1 MTPSPPFRIVPWDT
15 DFLDALKNGV
25 MKATRGQPGNAVVVF
40 MHDRPRRYLR
50 ERFRYAPDVPKPCL
64 IPRMFTERE
73 LMAAFRQEQHQ
84 KLRREAGKLDQIAL
98 LSRCVREL
106 AEPDTELCMQLAKT
120 DDAGFFPWGVR
131 LAELLEECFTQGLT
145 PEDMLYT
152 EGEVAPFGAALLGS
166 LGKIFRRYRDALIES
181 DLTTPGFDA
190 FVVASALEE
199 GTDGDDLPPLPD
211 FLAGRA
217 ILLAGFGML
226 TGTENT
232 LFRYLWRHG
241 AQVFLHVDPAL
252 AENGQGHWACTE
264 QSNWIA
270 DWKADTVLACP
281 SPGKKPKI
289 HYFAGYDLH
298 SQLDALRGD
307 LIELERKDRLAAALK
322 ARSTTQQLSLL
333 PSSENG
339 TASTLPETSAS
350 GNADNK
356 DSITSKV
363 LGGRGKGARGKGEG
377 SPSSEGFP
385 LPSPGGLAPTPAPIP
400 TSQLDIAVAL
410 AHSGALLPV
419 LHHLPRKDC
428 NISLGYPLE
437 RSLLFRLLETVLDAR
452 NRRQPNGTTHWK
464 TLADSVRHP
473 YLRLLEANGISL
485 RDIFQNM
492 ETRLRNGS
500 RHADAHAVAEGAAD
514 DFFAA
519 SSLPNVAEA
528 MPAIRELLNRIL
540 RDTVDTWARVHTLGG
555 LADAL
560 SGLCDTLLVY
570 GSGNDEDGAGNG
582 KADIWSRFPIDAECL
597 FRLMQRVIP
606 ALKDN
611 GMADTPLP
619 WPLMQAMLLELV
631 RAERV
636 PFEADPLTG
645 LQVLGMLETRLLR
658 FSRVFLVD
666 VTDDRLPGA
675 PIRSPLLPDSLRALL
690 GLPDT
695 CNREQLAAYTFHR
708 LIAGA
713 DEVWLYWQEG
723 VETSGLFDGKKQRSR
738 LVEELIWQEEQARGQ
753 RLKPGREPL
762 RTAALDVR
770 PPVRVRKVVPKTPA
784 IREQIAASLKHPLS
798 ATRLDAYLT
807 CPLRYYYE
815 RLCAIAPIDEVNEDD
830 DPAAVGVLLHNV
842 LRDFYA
848 PAVGKTVRRDAQ
860 SGDPELPF
868 LDEKALR
875 ALFRTALD
883 ASGLEAALPPESA
896 AMLSVTGPER
906 LGMFLRAQPEQ
917 TEVLSLEE
925 EYDAEIRVGGR
936 IRRLTGNLDRVDWRE
951 QEDPEGAIDEGAVI
965 LDYKTGRI
973 KALRPDIWADD
984 AFWDALDPEKAA
996 EAASEPDPEH
1006 DFLPIMAQRIP
1017 TVQLLYYCYLYGQ
1030 ATGKPVLDAAFV
1042 ALGEDGGE
1050 RPLFGKG
1057 MTIEERERAL
1067 SLIPR
1072 LIGFILLHMELCPEF
1087 RPREG
1092 AHCRW
1097 CSWRNVCIISSQQ

>member
-25 MKATRGQPGNAVVVF
+25 MKATRSQPGNAVVVF
-40 MHDRPRRYLR
+40 MLDRPRRYLR

-131 LAELLEECFTQGLT
+131 LADLLEECFTQGLT

-199 GTDGDDLPPLPD
+199 ETDGDDLPPLPD

-339 TASTLPETSAS
+339 TTSTLPETSTS

-356 DSITSKV
+356 DSITSKA
-363 LGGRGKGARGKGEG
+363 LGGRGKGTRGKGEG
-377 SPSSEGFP
+377 S
-385 LPSPGGLAPTPAPIP
+385 PSPGGLAPTPAPIP

-464 TLADSVRHP
+464 ALADLVRHP
-473 YLRLLEANGISL
+473 YLRLLEVNGISL

-519 SSLPNVAEA
+519 SSLPNVAAA
-528 MPAIRELLNRIL
+528 MPAIRELINRIL
-540 RDTVDTWARVHTLGG
+540 RDTVDTWARAHTLGG

-570 GSGNDEDGAGNG
+570 GSGNDESGAGNG

-636 PFEADPLTG
+636 PFEADPLIG

-695 CNREQLAAYTFHR
+695 RNREQLAAYTFHR

-784 IREQIAASLKHPLS
+784 IRKQIAASLKHPLS

-815 RLCAIAPIDEVNEDD
+815 RLCAIAPIDGVNEDD

-906 LGMFLRAQPEQ
+906 LGLFLRAQPEQ

>member
-1 MTPSPPFRIVPWDT
+1 MKIIFNKNDMCEAVSPLQSGVSGKT
-15 DFLDALKNGV
+15 ALT
-25 MKATRGQPGNAVVVF
+25 ATEGILFEAQ
-40 MHDRPRRYLR
+40 
-50 ERFRYAPDVPKPCL
+50 APDVC
-64 IPRMFTERE
+64 RMTTFDLE
-73 LMAAFRQEQHQ
+73 
-84 KLRREAGKLDQIAL
+84 K
-98 LSRCVREL
+98 
-106 AEPDTELCMQLAKT
+106 
-120 DDAGFFPWGVR
+120 GVR
-131 LAELLEECFTQGLT
+131 LSVRVEVIEE
-145 PEDMLYT
+145 
-152 EGEVAPFGAALLGS
+152 GAAIISAAKFSQTVRAMEDGEITLSVDDRNCVSITCGRASHTMNALPAADFPDLPRLRSVNGFTVPRKT
-166 LGKIFRRYRDALIES
+166 LRTMIGKCMHAMGTNDQRPFLNGMYMRVTDGRLDTVACDSFRMAVCSTPAETENRNESGDALNYRFI
-181 DLTTPGFDA
+181 
-190 FVVASALEE
+190 
-199 GTDGDDLPPLPD
+199 LP
-211 FLAGRA
+211 
-217 ILLAGFGML
+217 
-226 TGTENT
+226 
-232 LFRYLWRHG
+232 
-241 AQVFLHVDPAL
+241 
-252 AENGQGHWACTE
+252 
-264 QSNWIA
+264 
-270 DWKADTVLACP
+270 
-281 SPGKKPKI
+281 
-289 HYFAGYDLH
+289 
-298 SQLDALRGD
+298 
-307 LIELERKDRLAAALK
+307 
-322 ARSTTQQLSLL
+322 
-333 PSSENG
+333 
-339 TASTLPETSAS
+339 
-350 GNADNK
+350 NK
-356 DSITSKV
+356 SV
-363 LGGRGKGARGKGEG
+363 GE
-377 SPSSEGFP
+377 
-385 LPSPGGLAPTPAPIP
+385 
-400 TSQLDIAVAL
+400 
-410 AHSGALLPV
+410 
-419 LHHLPRKDC
+419 
-428 NISLGYPLE
+428 
-437 RSLLFRLLETVLDAR
+437 LFRLLETVLDAR

-464 TLADSVRHP
+464 TLADLVRHP

-695 CNREQLAAYTFHR
+695 RNREQLAAYTFHR

>member
-1 MTPSPPFRIVPWDT
+1 
-15 DFLDALKNGV
+15 
-25 MKATRGQPGNAVVVF
+25 
-40 MHDRPRRYLR
+40 
-50 ERFRYAPDVPKPCL
+50 
-64 IPRMFTERE
+64 
-73 LMAAFRQEQHQ
+73 
-84 KLRREAGKLDQIAL
+84 
-98 LSRCVREL
+98 
-106 AEPDTELCMQLAKT
+106 
-120 DDAGFFPWGVR
+120 
-131 LAELLEECFTQGLT
+131 
-145 PEDMLYT
+145 
-152 EGEVAPFGAALLGS
+152 
-166 LGKIFRRYRDALIES
+166 
-181 DLTTPGFDA
+181 
-190 FVVASALEE
+190 
-199 GTDGDDLPPLPD
+199 
-211 FLAGRA
+211 
-217 ILLAGFGML
+217 
-226 TGTENT
+226 
-232 LFRYLWRHG
+232 
-241 AQVFLHVDPAL
+241 
-252 AENGQGHWACTE
+252 
-264 QSNWIA
+264 
-270 DWKADTVLACP
+270 
-281 SPGKKPKI
+281 
-289 HYFAGYDLH
+289 
-298 SQLDALRGD
+298 
-307 LIELERKDRLAAALK
+307 
-322 ARSTTQQLSLL
+322 
-333 PSSENG
+333 
-339 TASTLPETSAS
+339 
-350 GNADNK
+350 
-356 DSITSKV
+356 
-363 LGGRGKGARGKGEG
+363 
-377 SPSSEGFP
+377 
-385 LPSPGGLAPTPAPIP
+385 
-400 TSQLDIAVAL
+400 
-410 AHSGALLPV
+410 
-419 LHHLPRKDC
+419 
-428 NISLGYPLE
+428 
-437 RSLLFRLLETVLDAR
+437 
-452 NRRQPNGTTHWK
+452 
-464 TLADSVRHP
+464 
-473 YLRLLEANGISL
+473 
-485 RDIFQNM
+485 
-492 ETRLRNGS
+492 
-500 RHADAHAVAEGAAD
+500 
-514 DFFAA
+514 
-519 SSLPNVAEA
+519 

-695 CNREQLAAYTFHR
+695 RNREQLAAYTFHR

-896 AMLSVTGPER
+896 AMLSVTGRSAWACSCAPSR
-906 LGMFLRAQPEQ
+906 N
-917 TEVLSLEE
+917 
-925 EYDAEIRVGGR
+925 
-936 IRRLTGNLDRVDWRE
+936 RRKCFPWKRNTMPKSGW
-951 QEDPEGAIDEGAVI
+951 G
-965 LDYKTGRI
+965 
-973 KALRPDIWADD
+973 
-984 AFWDALDPEKAA
+984 
-996 EAASEPDPEH
+996 AASDG
-1006 DFLPIMAQRIP
+1006 LPAISTVWTGANRKTQKARSTKGRSSSTTRRAASRRCARTSGP
-1017 TVQLLYYCYLYGQ
+1017 TTPFGMRWIRK
-1030 ATGKPVLDAAFV
+1030 KPPK
-1042 ALGEDGGE
+1042 
-1050 RPLFGKG
+1050 PL
-1057 MTIEERERAL
+1057 
-1067 SLIPR
+1067 P
-1072 LIGFILLHMELCPEF
+1072 
-1087 RPREG
+1087 
-1092 AHCRW
+1092 
-1097 CSWRNVCIISSQQ
+1097 SQTPNMIFCQ

>member
-1 MTPSPPFRIVPWDT
+1 MARIEILAPVGSEEMLRAAV
-15 DFLDALKNGV
+15 FSGADAVYLGFSGFNARTGAGNFDADSLQEAVRFCHARGVAVHVALNTTVYGTELPALEQAIRAVAASGADAVICQDLAVATLIGKIAPQLPRHGSTQMSVHTLQGALELKELGF
-25 MKATRGQPGNAVVVF
+25 TRVV
-40 MHDRPRRYLR
+40 L
-50 ERFRYAPDVPKPCL
+50 A
-64 IPRMFTERE
+64 RE
-73 LMAAFRQEQHQ
+73 LSLPEVEHITKHCGIETECFVHGALCMCVSGQCYMSAFLGGRSGNRGSCAGPCRLPFAADGSGAAHLSL
-84 KLRREAGKLDQIAL
+84 KDLCAVGSLPALDEAGVASVKIEGRLRGPEYVAAAVNACHKSLAGEAFDKQQPQDVF
-98 LSRCVREL
+98 SRS
-106 AEPDTELCMQLAKT
+106 
-120 DDAGFFPWGVR
+120 GFTNGYIEGKISGAMFGVR
-131 LAELLEECFTQGLT
+131 T
-145 PEDMLYT
+145 PEDT
-152 EGEVAPFGAALLGS
+152 
-166 LGKIFRRYRDALIES
+166 
-181 DLTTPGFDA
+181 
-190 FVVASALEE
+190 
-199 GTDGDDLPPLPD
+199 
-211 FLAGRA
+211 
-217 ILLAGFGML
+217 
-226 TGTENT
+226 
-232 LFRYLWRHG
+232 
-241 AQVFLHVDPAL
+241 
-252 AENGQGHWACTE
+252 
-264 QSNWIA
+264 
-270 DWKADTVLACP
+270 
-281 SPGKKPKI
+281 
-289 HYFAGYDLH
+289 
-298 SQLDALRGD
+298 
-307 LIELERKDRLAAALK
+307 
-322 ARSTTQQLSLL
+322 
-333 PSSENG
+333 
-339 TASTLPETSAS
+339 
-350 GNADNK
+350 
-356 DSITSKV
+356 
-363 LGGRGKGARGKGEG
+363 
-377 SPSSEGFP
+377 
-385 LPSPGGLAPTPAPIP
+385 
-400 TSQLDIAVAL
+400 
-410 AHSGALLPV
+410 
-419 LHHLPRKDC
+419 
-428 NISLGYPLE
+428 
-437 RSLLFRLLETVLDAR
+437 
-452 NRRQPNGTTHWK
+452 
-464 TLADSVRHP
+464 
-473 YLRLLEANGISL
+473 
-485 RDIFQNM
+485 
-492 ETRLRNGS
+492 
-500 RHADAHAVAEGAAD
+500 
-514 DFFAA
+514 AA
-519 SSLPNVAEA
+519 SKAA

-695 CNREQLAAYTFHR
+695 RNREQLAAYTFHR

-830 DPAAVGVLLHNV
+830 DPAAVGSPARHRRPPDPPPARYV

>member
-1 MTPSPPFRIVPWDT
+1 MTPCPPFRIVPWDT

-131 LAELLEECFTQGLT
+131 LADLLEECFTQGLT

-199 GTDGDDLPPLPD
+199 GTAGDDLPPLPD

-322 ARSTTQQLSLL
+322 ARSTTQQLFLL

-339 TASTLPETSAS
+339 TASPLPETSTS

-356 DSITSKV
+356 DSITSKA
-363 LGGRGKGARGKGEG
+363 LGGRGKGTRGKGEG
-377 SPSSEGFP
+377 SH
-385 LPSPGGLAPTPAPIP
+385 SPGGLAPTPAPIP

-464 TLADSVRHP
+464 ALADLVRHP
-473 YLRLLEANGISL
+473 YLRLLEVNGISL

-519 SSLPNVAEA
+519 SSLPNVAAA
-528 MPAIRELLNRIL
+528 MPAIRELINRIL
-540 RDTVDTWARVHTLGG
+540 RDTVDTWARAHTLGG

-570 GSGNDEDGAGNG
+570 GSGNDESGAGNG

-695 CNREQLAAYTFHR
+695 RNREQLAAYTFHR

-713 DEVWLYWQEG
+713 DEVWLYWQDG

-753 RLKPGREPL
+753 RLKPGPEPL
-762 RTAALDVR
+762 RTASLDVR

-875 ALFRTALD
+875 ALFRTALG

-906 LGMFLRAQPEQ
+906 LGMFLRDQPEQ

-936 IRRLTGNLDRVDWRE
+936 VRRLTGNLDRVDWRE
-951 QEDPEGAIDEGAVI
+951 QEDPEGALDEGAVI

>member
-1 MTPSPPFRIVPWDT
+1 MTPCPPFRIVPWDT

-131 LAELLEECFTQGLT
+131 LADLLEECFTQGLT

-199 GTDGDDLPPLPD
+199 GTAGDDLPPLPD

-322 ARSTTQQLSLL
+322 ARSTTQQLFLL

-339 TASTLPETSAS
+339 TASPLPETSTS

-356 DSITSKV
+356 DSITSKA
-363 LGGRGKGARGKGEG
+363 LGGRGKGTRGKGEG
-377 SPSSEGFP
+377 SH
-385 LPSPGGLAPTPAPIP
+385 SPGGLAPTPAPIP

-464 TLADSVRHP
+464 ALADLVRHP
-473 YLRLLEANGISL
+473 YLRLLEVNGISL

-519 SSLPNVAEA
+519 SSLPNVAAA
-528 MPAIRELLNRIL
+528 MPAIRELINRIL
-540 RDTVDTWARVHTLGG
+540 RDTVDTWARAHTLGG

-570 GSGNDEDGAGNG
+570 GSGNDESGAGNG

-606 ALKDN
+606 SLKDN

-695 CNREQLAAYTFHR
+695 RNREQLAAYTFHR

-753 RLKPGREPL
+753 RLKPGPEPL
-762 RTAALDVR
+762 RTASLDVR

-875 ALFRTALD
+875 ALFRTALG

-906 LGMFLRAQPEQ
+906 LGMFLRDQPEQ

-936 IRRLTGNLDRVDWRE
+936 VRRLTGNLDRVDWRE
-951 QEDPEGAIDEGAVI
+951 QEDPEGALDEGAVI

>member
-131 LAELLEECFTQGLT
+131 LADLLEECFTQGLT

-199 GTDGDDLPPLPD
+199 GTAGDDLPPLPD

-339 TASTLPETSAS
+339 TTSTLPETSTS

-356 DSITSKV
+356 DSITSKA
-363 LGGRGKGARGKGEG
+363 LGGRGKGTRGKGEG
-377 SPSSEGFP
+377 S
-385 LPSPGGLAPTPAPIP
+385 PSPGGLAPTPAPIP

-464 TLADSVRHP
+464 ALADLVRHP
-473 YLRLLEANGISL
+473 YLRLLEVNGISL

-519 SSLPNVAEA
+519 SSLPNVAAA
-528 MPAIRELLNRIL
+528 MPAIRELINRIL
-540 RDTVDTWARVHTLGG
+540 RDTVDTWARAHTLGG

-570 GSGNDEDGAGNG
+570 GSGNDESGAGNG

-695 CNREQLAAYTFHR
+695 RNREQLAAYTFHR

-875 ALFRTALD
+875 ALFRTALG

-906 LGMFLRAQPEQ
+906 LGMFLRDQPEQ

-936 IRRLTGNLDRVDWRE
+936 VRRLTGNLDRVDWRE
-951 QEDPEGAIDEGAVI
+951 QEDPEGALDEGAVI

-1092 AHCRW
+1092 HIAAGVPNGTCVSYPPNNRFGY
-1097 CSWRNVCIISSQQ
+1097 

>member
-1 MTPSPPFRIVPWDT
+1 MTPPSGPVSSLGTP

-131 LAELLEECFTQGLT
+131 LADLLEECFTQGLT

-199 GTDGDDLPPLPD
+199 GTAGDDLPPLPD

-339 TASTLPETSAS
+339 TTSTLPETSTS

-356 DSITSKV
+356 DSITSKA
-363 LGGRGKGARGKGEG
+363 LGGRGKGTRGKGEG
-377 SPSSEGFP
+377 S
-385 LPSPGGLAPTPAPIP
+385 PSPGGLAPTPAPIP

-464 TLADSVRHP
+464 ALADLVRHP
-473 YLRLLEANGISL
+473 YLRLLEVNGISL

-519 SSLPNVAEA
+519 SSLPNVAAA
-528 MPAIRELLNRIL
+528 MPAIRELINRIL
-540 RDTVDTWARVHTLGG
+540 RDTVDTWARAHTLGG

-570 GSGNDEDGAGNG
+570 GSGNDESGAGNG

-695 CNREQLAAYTFHR
+695 RNREQLAAYTFHR

-875 ALFRTALD
+875 ALFRTALG

-906 LGMFLRAQPEQ
+906 LGMFLRDQPEQ

-936 IRRLTGNLDRVDWRE
+936 VRRLTGNLDRVDWRE
-951 QEDPEGAIDEGAVI
+951 QEDPEGALDEGAVI

-973 KALRPDIWADD
+973 KG
-984 AFWDALDPEKAA
+984 
-996 EAASEPDPEH
+996 AASGHLGRRRHGMRWIRKKPPKP
-1006 DFLPIMAQRIP
+1006 LP
-1017 TVQLLYYCYLYGQ
+1017 
-1030 ATGKPVLDAAFV
+1030 
-1042 ALGEDGGE
+1042 
-1050 RPLFGKG
+1050 
-1057 MTIEERERAL
+1057 
-1067 SLIPR
+1067 
-1072 LIGFILLHMELCPEF
+1072 
-1087 RPREG
+1087 
-1092 AHCRW
+1092 
-1097 CSWRNVCIISSQQ
+1097 SQTPNMIFCQ

>member
-1 MTPSPPFRIVPWDT
+1 MTPCPPFRIVPWDT

-131 LAELLEECFTQGLT
+131 LADLLEECFTQGLT

-199 GTDGDDLPPLPD
+199 GTAGDDLPPLPD

-322 ARSTTQQLSLL
+322 ARSTTQQLFLL

-339 TASTLPETSAS
+339 TASPLPETSTS

-356 DSITSKV
+356 DSITSKA
-363 LGGRGKGARGKGEG
+363 LGGRGKGTRGKGEG
-377 SPSSEGFP
+377 SH
-385 LPSPGGLAPTPAPIP
+385 SPGGLAPTPAPIP

-464 TLADSVRHP
+464 ALADLVRHP
-473 YLRLLEANGISL
+473 YLRLLEVNGISL

-519 SSLPNVAEA
+519 SSLPNVAAA
-528 MPAIRELLNRIL
+528 MPAIRELINRIL
-540 RDTVDTWARVHTLGG
+540 RDTVDTWARAHTLGG

-570 GSGNDEDGAGNG
+570 GSGNDESGAGNG

-695 CNREQLAAYTFHR
+695 RNREQLAAYTFHR

-753 RLKPGREPL
+753 RLKPGPEPL
-762 RTAALDVR
+762 RTASLDVR

-875 ALFRTALD
+875 ALFRTALG

-936 IRRLTGNLDRVDWRE
+936 VRRLTGNLDRVDWRE
-951 QEDPEGAIDEGAVI
+951 QEDPEGALDEGAVI

>member
-1 MTPSPPFRIVPWDT
+1 MTPCPPFRIVPRDT

-131 LAELLEECFTQGLT
+131 LADLLEECFTQGLT

-199 GTDGDDLPPLPD
+199 GTAGDDLPPLPD
-211 FLAGRA
+211 FLAGHA

-322 ARSTTQQLSLL
+322 ARSTTQQLFLL

-339 TASTLPETSAS
+339 TASPLPETSTS

-356 DSITSKV
+356 DSITSKA
-363 LGGRGKGARGKGEG
+363 LGGRGKGTRGKGEG
-377 SPSSEGFP
+377 SPS
-385 LPSPGGLAPTPAPIP
+385 PSGLAPTPAPIP

-464 TLADSVRHP
+464 ALADLVRHP
-473 YLRLLEANGISL
+473 YLRLLEVNGISL

-519 SSLPNVAEA
+519 SSLPNVAA
-528 MPAIRELLNRIL
+528 VMPAIRELINRIL
-540 RDTVDTWARVHTLGG
+540 RDTVDTWARAHTLGG

-570 GSGNDEDGAGNG
+570 GSGNDESGAGNG

-695 CNREQLAAYTFHR
+695 RNREQLAAYTFHR

-798 ATRLDAYLT
+798 ATKLDAYLT

-936 IRRLTGNLDRVDWRE
+936 VRRLTGNLDRVDWRE
-951 QEDPEGAIDEGAVI
+951 QEAPEGALDEGAVI

-984 AFWDALDPEKAA
+984 AFWDALDPEKTA

>member
-1 MTPSPPFRIVPWDT
+1 MPPSPPFRIVPWDT

-64 IPRMFTERE
+64 LPRMFTERE

-363 LGGRGKGARGKGEG
+363 LGGRGKGTRGKGEG

-385 LPSPGGLAPTPAPIP
+385 PPPPPPPPPRPHPHLAARHRGGPRAQRGSAARAAPPAP
-400 TSQLDIAVAL
+400 Q
-410 AHSGALLPV
+410 
-419 LHHLPRKDC
+419 
-428 NISLGYPLE
+428 
-437 RSLLFRLLETVLDAR
+437 
-452 NRRQPNGTTHWK
+452 
-464 TLADSVRHP
+464 
-473 YLRLLEANGISL
+473 
-485 RDIFQNM
+485 
-492 ETRLRNGS
+492 
-500 RHADAHAVAEGAAD
+500 
-514 DFFAA
+514 
-519 SSLPNVAEA
+519 
-528 MPAIRELLNRIL
+528 
-540 RDTVDTWARVHTLGG
+540 
-555 LADAL
+555 
-560 SGLCDTLLVY
+560 
-570 GSGNDEDGAGNG
+570 
-582 KADIWSRFPIDAECL
+582 
-597 FRLMQRVIP
+597 
-606 ALKDN
+606 
-611 GMADTPLP
+611 
-619 WPLMQAMLLELV
+619 
-631 RAERV
+631 
-636 PFEADPLTG
+636 G
-645 LQVLGMLETRLLR
+645 LQH
-658 FSRVFLVD
+658 FA
-666 VTDDRLPGA
+666 RLPA
-675 PIRSPLLPDSLRALL
+675 
-690 GLPDT
+690 
-695 CNREQLAAYTFHR
+695 
-708 LIAGA
+708 
-713 DEVWLYWQEG
+713 
-723 VETSGLFDGKKQRSR
+723 
-738 LVEELIWQEEQARGQ
+738 
-753 RLKPGREPL
+753 
-762 RTAALDVR
+762 
-770 PPVRVRKVVPKTPA
+770 
-784 IREQIAASLKHPLS
+784 
-798 ATRLDAYLT
+798 
-807 CPLRYYYE
+807 
-815 RLCAIAPIDEVNEDD
+815 
-830 DPAAVGVLLHNV
+830 
-842 LRDFYA
+842 
-848 PAVGKTVRRDAQ
+848 
-860 SGDPELPF
+860 
-868 LDEKALR
+868 
-875 ALFRTALD
+875 
-883 ASGLEAALPPESA
+883 
-896 AMLSVTGPER
+896 
-906 LGMFLRAQPEQ
+906 
-917 TEVLSLEE
+917 
-925 EYDAEIRVGGR
+925 
-936 IRRLTGNLDRVDWRE
+936 
-951 QEDPEGAIDEGAVI
+951 
-965 LDYKTGRI
+965 
-973 KALRPDIWADD
+973 
-984 AFWDALDPEKAA
+984 
-996 EAASEPDPEH
+996 
-1006 DFLPIMAQRIP
+1006 
-1017 TVQLLYYCYLYGQ
+1017 
-1030 ATGKPVLDAAFV
+1030 
-1042 ALGEDGGE
+1042 
-1050 RPLFGKG
+1050 
-1057 MTIEERERAL
+1057 
-1067 SLIPR
+1067 
-1072 LIGFILLHMELCPEF
+1072 
-1087 RPREG
+1087 
-1092 AHCRW
+1092 
-1097 CSWRNVCIISSQQ
+1097 

>member
-1 MTPSPPFRIVPWDT
+1 MTPCPPFRIVPWDT

-131 LAELLEECFTQGLT
+131 LADLLEECFTQGLT

-199 GTDGDDLPPLPD
+199 GTAGDDLPPLPD
-211 FLAGRA
+211 FLAGHA

-322 ARSTTQQLSLL
+322 ARSTTQQLFLL

-339 TASTLPETSAS
+339 TASPLPETSTS

-356 DSITSKV
+356 DSITSKA
-363 LGGRGKGARGKGEG
+363 LGGRGKGTRGKGEG
-377 SPSSEGFP
+377 SPS
-385 LPSPGGLAPTPAPIP
+385 PSGLAPTPAPIP

-464 TLADSVRHP
+464 ALADLVRHP
-473 YLRLLEANGISL
+473 YLRLLEVNGISL

-519 SSLPNVAEA
+519 SSLPNVAA
-528 MPAIRELLNRIL
+528 VMPAIRELINRIL
-540 RDTVDTWARVHTLGG
+540 RDTVDTWARAHTLGG

-570 GSGNDEDGAGNG
+570 GSGNDESGAGNG

-695 CNREQLAAYTFHR
+695 RNREQLAAYTFHR

-798 ATRLDAYLT
+798 ATKLDAYLT

-936 IRRLTGNLDRVDWRE
+936 VRRLTGNLDRVDWRE
-951 QEDPEGAIDEGAVI
+951 QEAPEGALDEGAVI

-984 AFWDALDPEKAA
+984 AFWDALDPEKTA

>member
-1 MTPSPPFRIVPWDT
+1 MIPCPPFRIVPWDT

-25 MKATRGQPGNAVVVF
+25 MKATRGHPGNAVVVF

-84 KLRREAGKLDQIAL
+84 KLRREAGKLDQVAL

-199 GTDGDDLPPLPD
+199 GPDGDGLPPLPG

-264 QSNWIA
+264 QANWIA

-333 PSSENG
+333 PQPEISAISP
-339 TASTLPETSAS
+339 LPETSAS

-363 LGGRGKGARGKGEG
+363 LGGREKGAWGKGEG

-385 LPSPGGLAPTPAPIP
+385 PPSPGGRAPTPAPIP
-400 TSQLDIAVAL
+400 TSQLDTAVAL
-410 AHSGALLPV
+410 THSGALLPV

-437 RSLLFRLLETVLDAR
+437 RSLLFRLLETVLEAR

-464 TLADSVRHP
+464 ALADLVRHP

-500 RHADAHAVAEGAAD
+500 RHADAHAVAEGAVD

-519 SSLPNVAEA
+519 SSLPGVAAA
-528 MPAIRELLNRIL
+528 MPAIRELVNRVL
-540 RDTVDTWARVHTLGG
+540 RDTVDTWARAHTLGG

-570 GSGNDEDGAGNG
+570 GSGSGENGADNG

-597 FRLMQRVIP
+597 FRLMQRIIP

-645 LQVLGMLETRLLR
+645 LQVLGMLETRLLK

-695 CNREQLAAYTFHR
+695 RNREQLAAYTFHR

-762 RTAALDVR
+762 RTASLDVR
-770 PPVRVRKVVPKTPA
+770 PPVRVRKVITKTPA

-848 PAVGKTVRRDAQ
+848 PAVGKAVRRDAQ

-868 LDEKALR
+868 LDEQALR

-883 ASGLEAALPPESA
+883 ASGLEASLPPESA

-925 EYDAEIRVGGR
+925 EYDAEIRAGGR
-936 IRRLTGNLDRVDWRE
+936 VRRLTGNLDRVDWRE
-951 QEDPEGAIDEGAVI
+951 QEDPEGALDEGAVI

-996 EAASEPDPEH
+996 EAASDPDPEH
-1006 DFLPIMAQRIP
+1006 DFLPIIAQRIP

-1050 RPLFGKG
+1050 RPLFGKA

>member
-1 MTPSPPFRIVPWDT
+1 MTPCPPFRIVPWDT

-131 LAELLEECFTQGLT
+131 LADLLEECFTQGLT

-199 GTDGDDLPPLPD
+199 GTAGDDLPPLPD

-322 ARSTTQQLSLL
+322 ARSTTQQLFLL

-339 TASTLPETSAS
+339 TASPLPETSTS

-356 DSITSKV
+356 DSITSKS
-363 LGGRGKGARGKGEG
+363 LGGRGKGTRGKGEG
-377 SPSSEGFP
+377 SH
-385 LPSPGGLAPTPAPIP
+385 SPGGLAPTPAPIP

-464 TLADSVRHP
+464 ALADLVRHP
-473 YLRLLEANGISL
+473 YLRLLEVNGISL

-519 SSLPNVAEA
+519 SSLPNVAAA
-528 MPAIRELLNRIL
+528 MPAIRELINRIL
-540 RDTVDTWARVHTLGG
+540 RDTVDTWARAHTLGG

-570 GSGNDEDGAGNG
+570 GSGNDESGAGNG

-695 CNREQLAAYTFHR
+695 RNREQLAAYTFHR

-753 RLKPGREPL
+753 RLKPGPEPL
-762 RTAALDVR
+762 RTASLDVR

-875 ALFRTALD
+875 ALFRTALG

-906 LGMFLRAQPEQ
+906 LGMFLRDQPEQ

-936 IRRLTGNLDRVDWRE
+936 VRRLTGNLDRVDWRE
-951 QEDPEGAIDEGAVI
+951 QEDPEGALDEGAVI

>member
-1 MTPSPPFRIVPWDT
+1 MTPCPPFRIVPWDT

-131 LAELLEECFTQGLT
+131 LADLLEECFTQGLT

-199 GTDGDDLPPLPD
+199 GTAGDDLPPLPD
-211 FLAGRA
+211 FLAGHA

-322 ARSTTQQLSLL
+322 ARSTTQQLFLL

-339 TASTLPETSAS
+339 TASPLPETSTS

-356 DSITSKV
+356 DSITSKA
-363 LGGRGKGARGKGEG
+363 LGGRGKGTRGKGEG
-377 SPSSEGFP
+377 SPS
-385 LPSPGGLAPTPAPIP
+385 PSGLAPTPAPIT

-464 TLADSVRHP
+464 ALADLVRHP
-473 YLRLLEANGISL
+473 YLRLLEVNGISL

-519 SSLPNVAEA
+519 SSLPNVAA
-528 MPAIRELLNRIL
+528 VMPAIRELINRIL
-540 RDTVDTWARVHTLGG
+540 RDTVDTWARAHTLGG

-570 GSGNDEDGAGNG
+570 GSGNDESGAGNG

-695 CNREQLAAYTFHR
+695 RNREQLAAYTFHR

-798 ATRLDAYLT
+798 ATKLDAYLT

-875 ALFRTALD
+875 GLFRTALD

-936 IRRLTGNLDRVDWRE
+936 VRRLTGNLDRVDWRE
-951 QEDPEGAIDEGAVI
+951 QEAPEGALDEGAVI

>member
-1 MTPSPPFRIVPWDT
+1 MTPCPPFRIVPWDT

-131 LAELLEECFTQGLT
+131 LADLLEECFTQGLT

-199 GTDGDDLPPLPD
+199 GTAGDDLPPLPD

-339 TASTLPETSAS
+339 TTSTLPETSTS

-356 DSITSKV
+356 DSITSKA
-363 LGGRGKGARGKGEG
+363 LGGRGKGTRGKGEG
-377 SPSSEGFP
+377 S
-385 LPSPGGLAPTPAPIP
+385 PSPGGLAPTPAPIP

-464 TLADSVRHP
+464 ALADLVRHP
-473 YLRLLEANGISL
+473 YLRLLEVNGISL

-519 SSLPNVAEA
+519 SSLPNVAAA
-528 MPAIRELLNRIL
+528 MPAIRELINRIL
-540 RDTVDTWARVHTLGG
+540 RDTVDTWARAHTLGG

-570 GSGNDEDGAGNG
+570 GSGNDESGAGNG

-611 GMADTPLP
+611 GMAGTPLP

-695 CNREQLAAYTFHR
+695 RNREQLAAYTFHR

-784 IREQIAASLKHPLS
+784 IRKQIAASLKHPLS

-815 RLCAIAPIDEVNEDD
+815 RLCAIAPIDGVNEDD
-830 DPAAVGVLLHNV
+830 DLAAVGVLLHNV

-936 IRRLTGNLDRVDWRE
+936 VRRLTGNLDRVDWRE
-951 QEDPEGAIDEGAVI
+951 QEDPEGALDEGAVI

>member
-1 MTPSPPFRIVPWDT
+1 MTPCPPFRIVPWDT

-73 LMAAFRQEQHQ
+73 LMVAFRQEQHQ

-131 LAELLEECFTQGLT
+131 LADLLEECFTQGLT

-199 GTDGDDLPPLPD
+199 GTAGDDLPPLPD

-252 AENGQGHWACTE
+252 AENGQGPWACTE

-322 ARSTTQQLSLL
+322 ARSTTQQLFLL

-339 TASTLPETSAS
+339 TASPLPETSTS

-356 DSITSKV
+356 DSITSKA
-363 LGGRGKGARGKGEG
+363 LGGRGKGTRGKGEG
-377 SPSSEGFP
+377 SH
-385 LPSPGGLAPTPAPIP
+385 SPGGLAPTPAPIP

-464 TLADSVRHP
+464 ALADLVRHP
-473 YLRLLEANGISL
+473 YLRLLEVNGISL

-519 SSLPNVAEA
+519 SSLPNVAAA
-528 MPAIRELLNRIL
+528 MPAIRELINRIL
-540 RDTVDTWARVHTLGG
+540 RDTVDTWARAHTLGG

-570 GSGNDEDGAGNG
+570 GSGNDESGAGNG

-695 CNREQLAAYTFHR
+695 RNREQLAAYTFHR

-753 RLKPGREPL
+753 RLKPGPEPL
-762 RTAALDVR
+762 RTASLDVR

-875 ALFRTALD
+875 ALFRTALG

-936 IRRLTGNLDRVDWRE
+936 VRRLTGNLDRVDWRE
-951 QEDPEGAIDEGAVI
+951 QEDPEGALDEGAVI

>member
-1 MTPSPPFRIVPWDT
+1 MTPCPPFRIVPWDT

-131 LAELLEECFTQGLT
+131 LADLLEECFTQGLT

-199 GTDGDDLPPLPD
+199 GTAGDDLPPLPD

-322 ARSTTQQLSLL
+322 ARSTTQQLFLL

-339 TASTLPETSAS
+339 TASPLPETSTS

-356 DSITSKV
+356 DSITSKA
-363 LGGRGKGARGKGEG
+363 LGGRGKGTRGKGEG
-377 SPSSEGFP
+377 SH
-385 LPSPGGLAPTPAPIP
+385 SPGGLAPTPAPIP

-464 TLADSVRHP
+464 ALADLVRHP
-473 YLRLLEANGISL
+473 YLRLLEVNGISL

-519 SSLPNVAEA
+519 SSLPNVAAA
-528 MPAIRELLNRIL
+528 MPAIRELINRIL
-540 RDTVDTWARVHTLGG
+540 RDTVDTWARAHTLGG

-570 GSGNDEDGAGNG
+570 GSGNDESGAGNG

-695 CNREQLAAYTFHR
+695 RNREQLAAYTFHR

-753 RLKPGREPL
+753 RLKPGPEPL
-762 RTAALDVR
+762 RTASLDVR

-875 ALFRTALD
+875 ALFRTALG

-906 LGMFLRAQPEQ
+906 LGMFLRDQPEQ

-936 IRRLTGNLDRVDWRE
+936 VRRLTGNLDRVDWRE
-951 QEDPEGAIDEGAVI
+951 QEDPEGALDEGAVI

>member
-1 MTPSPPFRIVPWDT
+1 MTPCPPFRIVPWDT

-131 LAELLEECFTQGLT
+131 LADLLEECFTQGLT

-199 GTDGDDLPPLPD
+199 GTAGDDLPPLPD
-211 FLAGRA
+211 FLAGHA

-322 ARSTTQQLSLL
+322 ARSTTQQLFLL

-339 TASTLPETSAS
+339 TASPLPETSTS

-356 DSITSKV
+356 DSITSKA
-363 LGGRGKGARGKGEG
+363 LGGRGKGTRGKGEG
-377 SPSSEGFP
+377 SPS
-385 LPSPGGLAPTPAPIP
+385 PSGLAPTPAPIP

-464 TLADSVRHP
+464 ALADLVRHP
-473 YLRLLEANGISL
+473 YLRLLEVNGISL

-519 SSLPNVAEA
+519 SSLPNVAA
-528 MPAIRELLNRIL
+528 VMPAIRELINRIL
-540 RDTVDTWARVHTLGG
+540 RDTVDTWARAHTLGG

-570 GSGNDEDGAGNG
+570 GSGNDESGAGNG

-695 CNREQLAAYTFHR
+695 RNREQLAAYTFHR

-798 ATRLDAYLT
+798 ATKLDAYLT

-936 IRRLTGNLDRVDWRE
+936 VRRLTGNLDRVDWRE
-951 QEDPEGAIDEGAVI
+951 QEAPEGALDEGAVI

>member
-1 MTPSPPFRIVPWDT
+1 MTPCPPFRIVPWDT

-131 LAELLEECFTQGLT
+131 LADLLEECFTQGLT

-199 GTDGDDLPPLPD
+199 GTAGDDLPPLPD

-339 TASTLPETSAS
+339 TTSTLPETSTS

-356 DSITSKV
+356 DSITSKA
-363 LGGRGKGARGKGEG
+363 LGGRGKGTRGKGEG
-377 SPSSEGFP
+377 S
-385 LPSPGGLAPTPAPIP
+385 PSPGGLAPTPAPIP

-464 TLADSVRHP
+464 ALADLVRHP
-473 YLRLLEANGISL
+473 YLRLLEVNGISL

-519 SSLPNVAEA
+519 SSLPNVAAA
-528 MPAIRELLNRIL
+528 MPAIRELINRIL
-540 RDTVDTWARVHTLGG
+540 RDTVDTWARAHTLGG

-570 GSGNDEDGAGNG
+570 GSGNDESGAGNG

-611 GMADTPLP
+611 GMAGTPLP

-695 CNREQLAAYTFHR
+695 RNREQLAAYTFHR

-784 IREQIAASLKHPLS
+784 IRKQIAASLKHPLS

-815 RLCAIAPIDEVNEDD
+815 RLCAIAPIDGVNEDD

-936 IRRLTGNLDRVDWRE
+936 VRRLTGNLDRVDWRE
-951 QEDPEGAIDEGAVI
+951 QEDPEGALDEGAVI

-1097 CSWRNVCIISSQQ
+1097 CSWRNVCIICSQQ

>member
-1 MTPSPPFRIVPWDT
+1 MTPCPPFRIVPWDT

-25 MKATRGQPGNAVVVF
+25 MKATRGHPGNAVVVF

-131 LAELLEECFTQGLT
+131 LADLLEECFTQGLT

-199 GTDGDDLPPLPD
+199 GTAGDDLPPLPD

-339 TASTLPETSAS
+339 TASPLPETSTS

-356 DSITSKV
+356 DSITSKA
-363 LGGRGKGARGKGEG
+363 LGGRGKGTRGKGEG
-377 SPSSEGFP
+377 S
-385 LPSPGGLAPTPAPIP
+385 PSPGGLAPTPAPIP

-464 TLADSVRHP
+464 ALADLVRHP
-473 YLRLLEANGISL
+473 YLRLLEVNGISL

-519 SSLPNVAEA
+519 SSLPNVAAA
-528 MPAIRELLNRIL
+528 MPAIRELINRIL
-540 RDTVDTWARVHTLGG
+540 RDTVDTWARAHTLGG

-570 GSGNDEDGAGNG
+570 GSGNDESGAGNG

-695 CNREQLAAYTFHR
+695 RNREQLAAYTFHR

-770 PPVRVRKVVPKTPA
+770 PPVRVRKVITKTPA

-848 PAVGKTVRRDAQ
+848 PAVGKAVRRDAQ

-868 LDEKALR
+868 LDEQALR

-883 ASGLEAALPPESA
+883 ASGLEASLPPESA

-925 EYDAEIRVGGR
+925 EYDAEIRAGGR
-936 IRRLTGNLDRVDWRE
+936 VRRLTGNLDRVDWRE
-951 QEDPEGAIDEGAVI
+951 QEDPEGALDEGAVI

-984 AFWDALDPEKAA
+984 AFWDALEPEKAA
-996 EAASEPDPEH
+996 EAASDPDPEH
-1006 DFLPIMAQRIP
+1006 DFLPIIAQRIP

-1050 RPLFGKG
+1050 RPLFGKA

>member
-1 MTPSPPFRIVPWDT
+1 MTPCPPFRIVPWDT

-131 LAELLEECFTQGLT
+131 LADLLEECFTQGLT

-199 GTDGDDLPPLPD
+199 GTAGDDLPPLPD

-322 ARSTTQQLSLL
+322 ARSTTQQLFLL

-339 TASTLPETSAS
+339 TASPLPETSTS

-356 DSITSKV
+356 DSITSKA
-363 LGGRGKGARGKGEG
+363 LGGRGKGTRGKGEG
-377 SPSSEGFP
+377 SPS
-385 LPSPGGLAPTPAPIP
+385 PSGLAPTPAPIP

-464 TLADSVRHP
+464 ALADLVRHP
-473 YLRLLEANGISL
+473 YLRLLEVNGISL

-519 SSLPNVAEA
+519 SSLPNVAA
-528 MPAIRELLNRIL
+528 VMPAIRELINRIL
-540 RDTVDTWARVHTLGG
+540 RDTVDTWARAHTLGG

-570 GSGNDEDGAGNG
+570 GSGNDESGAGNG

-695 CNREQLAAYTFHR
+695 RNREQLAAYTFHR

-798 ATRLDAYLT
+798 ATKLDAYLT

-875 ALFRTALD
+875 ALFRTALG

-936 IRRLTGNLDRVDWRE
+936 VRRLTGNLDRVDWRE
-951 QEDPEGAIDEGAVI
+951 QEDPEGALDEGAVI

-984 AFWDALDPEKAA
+984 AFWAG
-996 EAASEPDPEH
+996 S
-1006 DFLPIMAQRIP
+1006 
-1017 TVQLLYYCYLYGQ
+1017 
-1030 ATGKPVLDAAFV
+1030 GKSRRSRF
-1042 ALGEDGGE
+1042 
-1050 RPLFGKG
+1050 
-1057 MTIEERERAL
+1057 RA
-1067 SLIPR
+1067 
-1072 LIGFILLHMELCPEF
+1072 
-1087 RPREG
+1087 RPRT
-1092 AHCRW
+1092 
-1097 CSWRNVCIISSQQ
+1097 

>member
-1 MTPSPPFRIVPWDT
+1 MTPCPPFRIVPWDT

-131 LAELLEECFTQGLT
+131 LADLLEECFTQGLT

-199 GTDGDDLPPLPD
+199 GTAGDDLPPLPD

-322 ARSTTQQLSLL
+322 ARSTTQQLFLL

-339 TASTLPETSAS
+339 TASPLPETSTS

-356 DSITSKV
+356 DSITSKA
-363 LGGRGKGARGKGEG
+363 LGGRGKGTRGKGEG
-377 SPSSEGFP
+377 SH
-385 LPSPGGLAPTPAPIP
+385 SPGGLAPTPAPIP

-464 TLADSVRHP
+464 ALADLVRHP
-473 YLRLLEANGISL
+473 YLRLLEVNGISL

-519 SSLPNVAEA
+519 SSLPNVAAA
-528 MPAIRELLNRIL
+528 MPAIRELINRIL
-540 RDTVDTWARVHTLGG
+540 RDTVDTWARAHTLGG

-570 GSGNDEDGAGNG
+570 GSGNDESGAGNG

-695 CNREQLAAYTFHR
+695 RNREQLAAYTFHR

-753 RLKPGREPL
+753 RLKPGPEPL
-762 RTAALDVR
+762 RTASLDVR

-830 DPAAVGVLLHNV
+830 DPAAVGVL
-842 LRDFYA
+842 RDFYA

-875 ALFRTALD
+875 ALFRTALG

-906 LGMFLRAQPEQ
+906 LGMFLRDQPEQ

-936 IRRLTGNLDRVDWRE
+936 VRRLTGNLDRVDWRE
-951 QEDPEGAIDEGAVI
+951 QEDPEGALDEGAVI

>member
-1 MTPSPPFRIVPWDT
+1 MTPCPPFRIVPWDT
-15 DFLDALKNGV
+15 DFLDALKNGL
-25 MKATRGQPGNAVVVF
+25 MKAPRGQPGNAVVVF

-131 LAELLEECFTQGLT
+131 LADLLEECFTQGLT

-199 GTDGDDLPPLPD
+199 GTAGDDLPPLPD

-322 ARSTTQQLSLL
+322 ARSTTQQLFLL

-339 TASTLPETSAS
+339 TASPLPETSTS

-356 DSITSKV
+356 DSITSKA
-363 LGGRGKGARGKGEG
+363 LGGRGKGTRGKGEG
-377 SPSSEGFP
+377 SPS
-385 LPSPGGLAPTPAPIP
+385 PSGLAPTPAPIP

-464 TLADSVRHP
+464 ALADLVRHP
-473 YLRLLEANGISL
+473 YLRLLEVNGISL

-519 SSLPNVAEA
+519 SSLPNVAAA
-528 MPAIRELLNRIL
+528 MPAIRELINRIL
-540 RDTVDTWARVHTLGG
+540 RDTVDTWARAHTLGG

-570 GSGNDEDGAGNG
+570 GSGNDESGAGNG

-695 CNREQLAAYTFHR
+695 RNREQLAAYTFHR

-798 ATRLDAYLT
+798 ATKLDAYLT

-875 ALFRTALD
+875 ALFRTALG

-936 IRRLTGNLDRVDWRE
+936 VRRLTGNLDRVDWRE
-951 QEDPEGAIDEGAVI
+951 QEDPEGALDEGAVI

>member
-1 MTPSPPFRIVPWDT
+1 MTPCPPFRIVPWDT

-131 LAELLEECFTQGLT
+131 LADLLEECFTQGLT

-199 GTDGDDLPPLPD
+199 GTAGDDLPPLPD

-339 TASTLPETSAS
+339 TTSTLPETSTS

-356 DSITSKV
+356 DSITSKA
-363 LGGRGKGARGKGEG
+363 LGGRGKGTRGKGEG
-377 SPSSEGFP
+377 S
-385 LPSPGGLAPTPAPIP
+385 PSPGGLAPTPAPIP

-464 TLADSVRHP
+464 ALADLVRHP
-473 YLRLLEANGISL
+473 YLRLLEVNGISL

-519 SSLPNVAEA
+519 SSLPNVAAA
-528 MPAIRELLNRIL
+528 MPAIRELINRIL
-540 RDTVDTWARVHTLGG
+540 RDTVDTWARAHTLGG

-570 GSGNDEDGAGNG
+570 GSGNDESGAGNG

-695 CNREQLAAYTFHR
+695 RNREQLAAYTFHR

-770 PPVRVRKVVPKTPA
+770 PPVGVRKVVPKTPA

-798 ATRLDAYLT
+798 ATKLDAYLT

-875 ALFRTALD
+875 ALFRTALG

-917 TEVLSLEE
+917 TEVLSLEG

-936 IRRLTGNLDRVDWRE
+936 VRRLTGNLDRVDWRE
-951 QEDPEGAIDEGAVI
+951 QEDPEGALDEGAVI

>member
-1 MTPSPPFRIVPWDT
+1 MTPGPPVRIVPWDT

-131 LAELLEECFTQGLT
+131 LADLLEECFTQGLT

-199 GTDGDDLPPLPD
+199 GTAGDDLPPLPD

-339 TASTLPETSAS
+339 TTSTLPETSTS

-356 DSITSKV
+356 DSITSKA
-363 LGGRGKGARGKGEG
+363 LGGRGKGTRGKGEG
-377 SPSSEGFP
+377 S
-385 LPSPGGLAPTPAPIP
+385 PSPGGLAPTPAPIP

-464 TLADSVRHP
+464 ALADLVRHP
-473 YLRLLEANGISL
+473 YLRLLEVNGISL

-519 SSLPNVAEA
+519 SSLPNVAAA
-528 MPAIRELLNRIL
+528 MPAIRELINRIL
-540 RDTVDTWARVHTLGG
+540 RDTVDTWARAHTLGG

-570 GSGNDEDGAGNG
+570 GSGNDESGAGNG

-611 GMADTPLP
+611 GMAGTPLP

-695 CNREQLAAYTFHR
+695 RNREQLAAYTFHR

-784 IREQIAASLKHPLS
+784 IRKQIAASLKHPLS

-815 RLCAIAPIDEVNEDD
+815 RLCAIAPIDGVNEDD

-936 IRRLTGNLDRVDWRE
+936 VRRLTGNLDRVDWRE
-951 QEDPEGAIDEGAVI
+951 QEDPEGALDEGAVI